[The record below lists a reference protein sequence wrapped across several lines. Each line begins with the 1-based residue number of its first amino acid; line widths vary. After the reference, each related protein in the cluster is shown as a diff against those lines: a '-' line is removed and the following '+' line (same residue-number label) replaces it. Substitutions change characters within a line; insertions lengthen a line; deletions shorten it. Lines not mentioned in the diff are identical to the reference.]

1 LIVSDEQQEELL
13 KECGFIKIHANITPE
28 HDNLLKRID
37 EERSKALRILLDNYI
52 KSRRLIKFEKYLM
65 SLSFGMILLGVGT
78 ILPNIYISTVSMILG
93 AFIILFS
100 LYMYLS
106 GKIRYEVED

>member
-1 LIVSDEQQEELL
+1 VSDQQQEDFL
-13 KECGFIKIHANITPE
+13 KDYGFIKIHVNITPE
-28 HDNLLKRID
+28 HDSLLKKID
-37 EERSKALRILLDNYI
+37 EERSKALRILLDNYLR
-52 KSRRLIKFEKYLM
+52 SQRLIKFEKYLM

-78 ILPNIYISTVSMILG
+78 ILPNIYISTASMIMG

-106 GKIRYEVED
+106 GRIKYEVED

>member
-1 LIVSDEQQEELL
+1 VSEEQQEEFL
-13 KECGFIKIHANITPE
+13 KDYGFIKIHANITPE
-28 HDNLLKRID
+28 HDDLLKKID

-52 KSRRLIKFEKYLM
+52 KNKRLIKFEKYLM

-78 ILPNIYISTVSMILG
+78 ILPNIYISTTSMILG

-100 LYMYLS
+100 LYMYLT
-106 GKIRYEVED
+106 GKIRFEVED

>member
-1 LIVSDEQQEELL
+1 VSDQQQEDFLKENDFIRVHFLLTPIHDSLL
-13 KECGFIKIHANITPE
+13 KKIDP
-28 HDNLLKRID
+28 DNKSR
-37 EERSKALRILLDNYI
+37 ALRIVLDNYI
-52 KSRRLIKFEKYLM
+52 KSKRLIKFEKYLM

-100 LYMYLS
+100 LYMYLT
-106 GKIRYEVED
+106 GKIKYEVED